1 VSAAI
6 ACQRRLEEHAWP
18 EDAQLRVRMGIH
30 TGEPALGGERYVGL
44 GVHRAARICAAGHGG
59 QVLVS
64 QTTRELLRDD
74 PIADVS
80 LRDLGE
86 HRLKDMDEAERIYQ
100 VVAPGL
106 GQDFPALKTAESTPF
121 EGREG
126 ELAEAA
132 AEEMAKRWR
141 RPSRGVL
148 IAATFAAAVVGAILG
163 VLLTQGGGS
172 SASASVSANAVG
184 VIDPKGAIAGEIPVG
199 VAPGGVAAGVGA
211 IWVSNT
217 GENTVSRIDS
227 STNDVRQTIP
237 VGGGPSGMAVT
248 QGAVWVANGL
258 DATVSRIDSQTN
270 QVSQVIAVGNGPT
283 GATAGEGA
291 VWVTNSTDGTV
302 TRIDPTSGRVTRTFP
317 AVLGASGIAAGFGRL
332 WIVSPPSAKV
342 VALDPA
348 SGRVVN
354 EIGIGVDPAAI
365 AVGAD
370 AVWVTNRADGTVSKI
385 EPRTGAVIGTTA
397 VGRGPTGIV
406 AGPDAVWVANA
417 GDGTLSEVDP
427 ATVKVVKSVPL
438 GNPPRDVV
446 RVPHGVYVTVG
457 SNGSEHRGGNL
468 RVLSVLEP
476 DFIDPALAYSQMTW
490 SMLTMTN
497 DGLVAFRK
505 VGGVQGIQLVPD
517 LASSLPILTEGGKGY
532 TFQLR
537 PSIRYSDGMLVQPA
551 DFRRAIERVLELGSP
566 GASYYTGIVGADRC
580 RKAKR
585 CDLSRGI
592 LADREARTVT
602 FKLTAADG
610 DFLSKLALP
619 WAVAVPAST
628 PSHPVGT
635 RPIPATGPYRIAVY
649 RKKTKVLRL
658 VRNPRFSEW
667 SADAQ
672 PRGFPD
678 TITISWAYSLF
689 DPSGRVR
696 AVKRGHADVTPLG
709 QGPPLAK
716 EEVVQLAA
724 QYPAQLHFS
733 TAFTT
738 EYFFLNTRVPPFDDV
753 RVRRAVNNA
762 FDPHAFAAS
771 EGAEY
776 APTCRILPP
785 NFPGYEPSC
794 LYASGGIH
802 GIDRARK
809 QVMRAGAA
817 GTHVTVWT
825 LTRSRQRAEYM
836 ASLLR
841 SIGFRTN
848 VKAIAPGP
856 SGPSNYFSAVAD
868 PRNRAQI
875 GYGGWFADYPS
886 AAGFIAPLLSCAGYV
901 PTSPVTSSNLT
912 GFCDPSIDAKMA
924 RATALQATN
933 PPAATLL
940 WQQIER
946 ELLAQAPLV
955 PTDNRRNSDFVSKRV
970 GNYQYNPQWG
980 VLLSQ
985 LWVR

>member
-1 VSAAI
+1 
-6 ACQRRLEEHAWP
+6 
-18 EDAQLRVRMGIH
+18 
-30 TGEPALGGERYVGL
+30 
-44 GVHRAARICAAGHGG
+44 
-59 QVLVS
+59 
-64 QTTRELLRDD
+64 
-74 PIADVS
+74 
-80 LRDLGE
+80 
-86 HRLKDMDEAERIYQ
+86 
-100 VVAPGL
+100 
-106 GQDFPALKTAESTPF
+106 
-121 EGREG
+121 
-126 ELAEAA
+126 
-132 AEEMAKRWR
+132 
-141 RPSRGVL
+141 
-148 IAATFAAAVVGAILG
+148 
-163 VLLTQGGGS
+163 
-172 SASASVSANAVG
+172 
-184 VIDPKGAIAGEIPVG
+184 
-199 VAPGGVAAGVGA
+199 
-211 IWVSNT
+211 
-217 GENTVSRIDS
+217 
-227 STNDVRQTIP
+227 
-237 VGGGPSGMAVT
+237 
-248 QGAVWVANGL
+248 
-258 DATVSRIDSQTN
+258 
-270 QVSQVIAVGNGPT
+270 
-283 GATAGEGA
+283 
-291 VWVTNSTDGTV
+291 
-302 TRIDPTSGRVTRTFP
+302 
-317 AVLGASGIAAGFGRL
+317 
-332 WIVSPPSAKV
+332 
-342 VALDPA
+342 
-348 SGRVVN
+348 
-354 EIGIGVDPAAI
+354 
-365 AVGAD
+365 
-370 AVWVTNRADGTVSKI
+370 
-385 EPRTGAVIGTTA
+385 
-397 VGRGPTGIV
+397 
-406 AGPDAVWVANA
+406 
-417 GDGTLSEVDP
+417 
-427 ATVKVVKSVPL
+427 
-438 GNPPRDVV
+438 
-446 RVPHGVYVTVG
+446 
-457 SNGSEHRGGNL
+457 
-468 RVLSVLEP
+468 
-476 DFIDPALAYSQMTW
+476 MTW

-517 LASSLPILTEGGKGY
+517 LASSLPILTEGGKAY

-537 PSIRYSDGMLVQPA
+537 PGIRYSNGMLVQPA

-566 GASYYTGIVGADRC
+566 GALFYTGIVGADRC
-580 RKAKR
+580 RKGKR

-592 LADREARTVT
+592 VTDREARTVT

-619 WAVAVPAST
+619 FAFAVPVST

-635 RPIPATGPYRIAVY
+635 RPVPATGPYRIAMY

-658 VRNPRFSEW
+658 VRNPRFREW

-678 TITISWAYSLF
+678 TITISWAYGLF
-689 DPSGRVR
+689 DPSSRVR

-738 EYFFLNTRVPPFDDV
+738 EYFFLNTRIPPFDDV

-762 FDPHAFAAS
+762 FDPHAFTAS

-825 LTRSRQRAEYM
+825 LRSRQRGEYM

-841 SIGFRTN
+841 SIGFRAD
-848 VKAIAPGP
+848 VKAITPGP

-875 GYGGWFADYPS
+875 GYGGWSADYPS
-886 AAGFIAPLLSCAGYV
+886 AAGFIPPLLSCAAYV
-901 PTSPVTSSNLT
+901 PTSPETSSNLT

-955 PTDNRRNSDFVSKRV
+955 PTDNRRNDDFVSKRV